1 MSKLIVAVLTLLL
14 GPAIAFATET
24 YTVTEAGVF
33 SPVFNTQ
40 FSFTEPTIPLSGDTT
55 FITQISGAVVTEFY
69 WNSAG
74 FCPTLGGSP
83 TEANACITYQSGP
96 TLTEVFTPG
105 SFLTDGTYTSLGG
118 DETVMISGN
127 TGATP
132 EPSTVVLFVTGL
144 VILVSRR
151 NR

>member
-1 MSKLIVAVLTLLL
+1 MSKMIVAVLTLLL
-14 GPAIAFATET
+14 GPAIAYATET
-24 YTVTEAGVF
+24 YTVTYDGYITA
-33 SPVFNTQ
+33 PTQ
-40 FSFTEPTIPLSGDTT
+40 FSFTEPTILAIGDTT
-55 FITQISGAVVTEFY
+55 SITQISGAVVTDFS

-74 FCPTLGGSP
+74 GLCPFQPGG
-83 TEANACITYQSGP
+83 NACITYQGGG
-96 TLTEVFTPG
+96 LLVDVFAPG

-127 TGATP
+127 PGATP

>member
-14 GPAIAFATET
+14 GPAIAYATET
-24 YTVTEAGVF
+24 YTVTETGVF
-33 SPVFNTQ
+33 AAGDATQ
-40 FSFTEPTIPLSGDTT
+40 FSFTEPTILAIGDTT
-55 FITQISGAVVTEFY
+55 SLTQISGAVVTDFS

-74 FCPTLGGSP
+74 GLCPFQPGG
-83 TEANACITYQSGP
+83 NACITYQGGG
-96 TLTEVFTPG
+96 LLVDVFAPG
-105 SFLTDGTYTSLGG
+105 SFLTDGTYTSLAG